1 MLGRT
6 LNALNFRE
14 ATVTA
19 PRKRTPNQALAALLA
34 ETKWKNGQLA
44 REVNRV
50 GGEAGIALSYDESA
64 VSHWLSGTIPRQ
76 RVQPLICEAL
86 SRKLR
91 RPVTSEQAGFGRATN
106 TGKWP
111 DTVSGIV
118 DLGRQDMD
126 PSRRGVLAAG
136 LYSAAL
142 MVPAYSDL
150 AGRLDKGVMDKA
162 AGRTVR
168 IGTAEVATV
177 RTMTDRIA
185 DILDELGGGH
195 ARPMAAAFLVNT
207 VSPYL
212 QASGPE
218 RVKSEMLAAASDL
231 TYLTGWMAM
240 YETAHGLGQSYYLR
254 ALELAAAA
262 GDHITYCRTLRG
274 MALQA
279 SSLGHGP
286 KALEL
291 ADSAAEAAPA
301 AGPRLTA
308 FLRGQQAHGAAMV
321 KDQRQAFARL
331 RETED
336 ALSRADGRNDA
347 VGGYDQAAYHFHV
360 SHVLWELG
368 DQAGSVRALR
378 ASNRARPTNEKQGR
392 VHANGLLARRQM
404 KMRHVEAAAE
414 TWNAFLD
421 DYVTIS
427 SARGDEHF
435 RTLRPEIAPY
445 AGLRA
450 VQQLDQR
457 AAEVAR
463 LKAA

>member
-1 MLGRT
+1 MLLSQGR
-6 LNALNFRE
+6 
-14 ATVTA
+14 
-19 PRKRTPNQALAALLA
+19 
-34 ETKWKNGQLA
+34 WKMFSCTSPSA
-44 REVNRV
+44 RDRREVGDRTRSLV
-50 GGEAGIALSYDESA
+50 TRAEAEADEDDALPGAEGRPAVRRERAVEHDA
-64 VSHWLSGTIPRQ
+64 VSR
-76 RVQPLICEAL
+76 
-86 SRKLR
+86 
-91 RPVTSEQAGFGRATN
+91 
-106 TGKWP
+106 
-111 DTVSGIV
+111 
-118 DLGRQDMD
+118 
-126 PSRRGVLAAG
+126 
-136 LYSAAL
+136 
-142 MVPAYSDL
+142 
-150 AGRLDKGVMDKA
+150 
-162 AGRTVR
+162 
-168 IGTAEVATV
+168 
-177 RTMTDRIA
+177 
-185 DILDELGGGH
+185 
-195 ARPMAAAFLVNT
+195 
-207 VSPYL
+207 
-212 QASGPE
+212 
-218 RVKSEMLAAASDL
+218 
-231 TYLTGWMAM
+231 WMAM

-254 ALELAAAA
+254 ALEMAAAA

-360 SHVLWELG
+360 SHVPWELG